1 MLTVNLPDGNSLLMS
16 DLQALVL
23 LSELIPD
30 LEKSDKIINFNH
42 KDVLRMVFV
51 LEKFFEKKGLPS
63 LIENYTV
70 ADVVSV
76 VQQLVNQFVENVNNP
91 SANS

>member
-1 MLTVNLPDGNSLLMS
+1 MMITVNLPDGNRLLMS

-30 LEKSDKIINFNH
+30 LEQSDKITFNH

-51 LEKFFEKKGLPS
+51 LENFFGKKGLPS

-70 ADVVSV
+70 ADVVSI

-91 SANS
+91 TANS

>member
-1 MLTVNLPDGNSLLMS
+1 MMITINLPDGNRLLMS

-30 LEKSDKIINFNH
+30 LEKADKINFSH
-42 KDVLRMVFV
+42 KDIIRMVFV
-51 LEKFFEKKGLPS
+51 LEDLFKKKGLPS
-63 LIENYTV
+63 LIDNYTV

>member
-1 MLTVNLPDGNSLLMS
+1 MMITVNLPDGNRLLMS

-30 LEKSDKIINFNH
+30 LEQSDKINFNH
-42 KDVLRMVFV
+42 KDILRMVFV

-63 LIENYTV
+63 LIETYTV

-91 SANS
+91 TANS